1 MVLQNQNQRFDL
13 MMTFKNSTAIGCR
26 DSEYPRLTGRLI
38 ISCGDLRIYVNV
50 SLNAV
55 QDRAL
60 NELSFKA

>member
-1 MVLQNQNQRFDL
+1 

-26 DSEYPRLTGRLI
+26 DPEYPRLTGRLI

-55 QDRAL
+55 QDRAH
-60 NELSFKA
+60 NELPFKA